1 MVGVVITNSLVILVI
16 RSSLSRNLHQNIVVV
31 GKGHGRILGQRITRQ
46 VIKEMILGDNWAMDD
61 LYMNID
67 I

>member
-31 GKGHGRILGQRITRQ
+31 GKGHGRILGQPITRQ

>member
-1 MVGVVITNSLVILVI
+1 MVGVVITNSLVILVN

-31 GKGHGRILGQRITRQ
+31 GKGHGNILGQRITRQ